1 MQPVALPSVAYVS
14 KRLRGS
20 KYLLS
25 IPNFFVA
32 ICFVFFCLEFIQL
45 RKVLNI
51 FEFKGMKQ
59 ETFEK

>member
-32 ICFVFFCLEFIQL
+32 ICFVFFLFGIY
-45 RKVLNI
+45 
-51 FEFKGMKQ
+51 
-59 ETFEK
+59 TT